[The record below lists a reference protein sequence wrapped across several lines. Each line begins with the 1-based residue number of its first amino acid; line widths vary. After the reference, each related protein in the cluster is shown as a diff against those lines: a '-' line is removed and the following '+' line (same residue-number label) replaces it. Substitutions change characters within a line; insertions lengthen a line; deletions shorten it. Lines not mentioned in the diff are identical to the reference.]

1 MKRSVTTRIDADQCS
16 GCGLCV
22 RVCPSETISMQENK
36 AVVTG
41 GYCLGCGHCEA
52 VCPTGAVS
60 VAALAGPTEFATFS
74 VDDRWLPFGAFDT
87 GELVR
92 LMRSRRSCRNF
103 TDQPVDRAQL
113 SDLVRIGI
121 TAPSGTN
128 SQGWTFAIL
137 AERNDVVT
145 LGNRVALFFKRLNHL
160 AESSLLRFLAKIFKK
175 DRLGRYYRNYY
186 KTVQHG
192 LEQWEREGRD
202 ILFHGATA
210 AILVGGKAR
219 ASCPS
224 EDALLAT
231 QNILLGAHSMGLGS
245 CLIGFVV
252 EAVRHDPALRKLLEI
267 PADEEIYS
275 VIALGYPAEHYRKTA
290 GRKEVMPRFLDL
302 SS

>member
-1 MKRSVTTRIDADQCS
+1 MKSPVTTRIDAEQCN

-22 RVCPSETISMQENK
+22 QVCPSEILAIQENK

-41 GYCLGCGHCEA
+41 GYCLDCGHCEA
-52 VCPTGAVS
+52 VCPTGAVN
-60 VAALAGPTEFATFS
+60 VAALAGEAEFATFS

-92 LMRSRRSCRNF
+92 LMRSRRSCRNY

-128 SQGWTFAIL
+128 SQGWTFSIL
-137 AERNDVVT
+137 AQRNDVVA
-145 LGNRVALFFKRLNHL
+145 LGNRAALFFKRLNHL
-160 AESSLLRFLAKIFKK
+160 AESSLLRFLVKIFKK

-186 KTVQHG
+186 KTVRHG

-202 ILFHGATA
+202 TLFHGATA
-210 AILVGGKAR
+210 AILVGGKAG
-219 ASCPS
+219 ASCPA

-231 QNILLGAHSMGLGS
+231 QNILLGAHAMGLGS

-252 EAVRHDPALRKLLEI
+252 EAVRHDPTLRKFLEI

-275 VIALGYPAEHYRKTA
+275 VIALGYPAEFYQKAA
-290 GRKEVMPRFLDL
+290 GRKEVTPRVLGL

>member
-1 MKRSVTTRIDADQCS
+1 MH
-16 GCGLCV
+16 
-22 RVCPSETISMQENK
+22 ENR

-41 GYCLGCGHCEA
+41 EYCLDCGHCEA

-60 VAALAGPTEFATFS
+60 VAALAGEAEFATFS

-92 LMRSRRSCRNF
+92 LMRSRRSCRNY

-137 AERNDVVT
+137 AQRNDVVA
-145 LGNRVALFFKRLNHL
+145 LGDRVAFFFKRLNHL
-160 AESSLLRFLAKIFKK
+160 AESSLLRFLVKIFKK

-186 KTVQHG
+186 KTIQHG

-202 ILFHGATA
+202 TLFHGATA
-210 AILVGGKAR
+210 AILVGGKAG
-219 ASCPS
+219 ASCPA

-231 QNILLGAHSMGLGS
+231 QNILLGAHAMGLGS

-252 EAVRHDPALRKLLEI
+252 EAVRHDPALRKVLEI

-275 VIALGYPAEHYRKTA
+275 VIALGHPAEHYQKTT
-290 GRKEVMPRFLDL
+290 GRKEVTPRVLDF

>member
-1 MKRSVTTRIDADQCS
+1 MR
-16 GCGLCV
+16 
-22 RVCPSETISMQENK
+22 ENK

-60 VAALAGPTEFATFS
+60 VEALAGAADFATFS
-74 VDDRWLPFGAFDT
+74 VDDRWLSFGAFDT
-87 GELVR
+87 RELVR

-103 TDQPVDRAQL
+103 TGQPVDRAQL

-137 AERNDVVT
+137 AERNDVVA

-160 AESSLLRFLAKIFKK
+160 AKSSLLRFLVKIFKK
-175 DRLGRYYRNYY
+175 DYLGRYYRKYY
-186 KTVQHG
+186 KTVRHG

-210 AILVGGKAR
+210 AILVGGR
-219 ASCPS
+219 SGASCPA

-231 QNILLGAHSMGLGS
+231 QNILLGAHAMGLGS

-252 EAVRHDPALRKLLEI
+252 EAVRHDPALRKFLEI

-275 VIALGYPAEHYRKTA
+275 VIALGHPAELYRKTV
-290 GRKEVMPRFLDL
+290 GRKEVTSRFLNL
-302 SS
+302 SSSF